1 MVSRPHPQLELGERV
16 QRLLV
21 EGDGEEGEEDA
32 VEDGDEDEAD
42 HEEVDARQEAVGAE
56 VRVGVVDEVHVGLV
70 EPHPEE
76 QEERLDR

>member
-21 EGDGEEGEEDA
+21 EWDGEEGEEDA

-76 QEERLDR
+76 QEQRLDR